1 MIIFIMHKRAQTI
14 LYQSVLF
21 FYELLPWHCSREVGS
36 AYVCM
41 NITHFALC
49 TNDYYHA
56 QTCIND
62 SLSIGIVFITFFV
75 HGTARV
81 KLAVQ
86 TYIYFIPLDLPRTI
100 VYTRIWYT
108 SDAQS
113 IGKHKSN
120 NVNVALLTSHIF
132 IATVLHD
139 RLGIYRVVIL
149 NGPPFDPRKLYSW
162 Q

>member
-1 MIIFIMHKRAQTI
+1 MNIIYFALCTNDYFYHAQTCTNDSLSI
-14 LYQSVLF
+14 GTV

-86 TYIYFIPLDLPRTI
+86 TYIYFISLDLPRTI
-100 VYTRIWYT
+100 VYTRIWCT

-113 IGKHKSN
+113 IGKYK
-120 NVNVALLTSHIF
+120 
-132 IATVLHD
+132 
-139 RLGIYRVVIL
+139 
-149 NGPPFDPRKLYSW
+149 K
-162 Q
+162 